1 MSHITRGILGG
12 TAVALLLGAIQ
23 LASGSDMRATAAVP
37 VTAIEASQINA
48 EAVNRGGKSDRA
60 QIATIQDGSR
70 TVAFQLHG
78 IRDTS
83 LLVRISSPPAKV
95 EKPVAAS
102 DVVNATTFKASSK
115 RSAVA
120 CEPPVSVLT
129 EVARLLEP
137 GRCVT

>member
-1 MSHITRGILGG
+1 MSHITSGILGG

-23 LASGSDMRATAAVP
+23 FASGSDLRATAAVP
-37 VTAIEASQINA
+37 VNAIEASQINA
-48 EAVNRGGKSDRA
+48 EAVNRAGKSDRG
-60 QIATIQDGSR
+60 QVTTVQDGSR
-70 TVAFQLHG
+70 MVAFQLHG
-78 IRDTS
+78 LSDTS
-83 LLVRISSPPAKV
+83 LLVRISAPPAKV

-102 DVVNATTFKASSK
+102 EVVSARTFKSSAS

>member
-1 MSHITRGILGG
+1 MSHITSGILGG
-12 TAVALLLGAIQ
+12 TAVALLVGAIQ

-78 IRDTS
+78 LRDTS